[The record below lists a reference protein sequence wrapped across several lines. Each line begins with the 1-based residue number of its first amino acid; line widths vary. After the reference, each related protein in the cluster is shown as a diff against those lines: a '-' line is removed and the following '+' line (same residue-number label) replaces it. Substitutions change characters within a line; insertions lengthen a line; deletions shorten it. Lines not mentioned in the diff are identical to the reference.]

1 MATFLLEIGTEE
13 LPAGFVP
20 GAIQQLEAFAR
31 KDLLS
36 ANLPF
41 GAIQVYGT
49 PRRLALM
56 IADLPE
62 QQPDIE
68 QEIKGPPA
76 RLAFDSAGK
85 LTPQGEGFARKSG
98 VAPEDLL
105 VKETEKG
112 PLVFARQQISGKPTT
127 ELLAELVPQWITRIE
142 GPRLMRWADGDLR
155 FSRPIRSLI
164 CLLDEMLIPV
174 TVAGVQTD
182 RISTGHRV
190 LHPES
195 VTITRASYYVE
206 ALRSAFVL
214 VDPKERSQRI
224 AQGIQQVAATAQGE
238 AEVPKDLLEEVIYLV
253 EWPTAILGHFEPEFL
268 ELPPGVIKTEMIS
281 HQRYFPVHKLGEPET
296 LLPVFIAISNG
307 DPRFSELISKGN
319 GRVIRARLAD
329 GRFFFE
335 EDRKQALADFLP
347 KLKKVTF
354 AENLGTVADRVDRI
368 TAISRWLASHLGL
381 DASETQLVARTAQL
395 CKADLTTQMV
405 YEFPELQG
413 LTGADY
419 ARRDGEDPSVV
430 TGIAEHY
437 QPRNSEDAFPKS
449 LTGRIVGTA
458 DRLDLLVGIFG
469 VGLLPSGSSD
479 PFALR
484 RAALAIVEV
493 AWEAGFALNL
503 PEALNNILD
512 VYETKNLLK
521 QPRTQVF
528 HQVIDWFVQRMSGL
542 LIEEKHFDYDV
553 VQAVLGKDDPIYTQF
568 SLGNLSTL
576 KLRLETLQKA
586 RHSGILEKIYET
598 TVRVARII
606 SKAETDL
613 HLDLRSEQVIDTSLL
628 TEPAELALYT
638 ALAPFLNTVTEA
650 TSQSDYAKILTA
662 VEPLVAPVSQFFVEV
677 MVNVPQPEIQQNR
690 LKLLA
695 LLRNA
700 MRQFFDVRNIVIS
713 GNS

>member
-20 GAIQQLEAFAR
+20 GALQQLEAFAH
-31 KDLLS
+31 KDLRS

-41 GAIQVYGT
+41 GTLRVYGT
-49 PRRLALM
+49 PRRLALV

-62 QQPDIE
+62 SQPDIE

-76 RLAFDSAGK
+76 RLAFDASGK

-112 PLVFARQQISGKPTT
+112 PLVFARQRIVGKPTT
-127 ELLAELVPQWITRIE
+127 ELLAELVPQWINRIE

-164 CLLDEMLIPV
+164 CLLDETLIPLS
-174 TVAGVQTD
+174 VAGVQTD
-182 RISTGHRV
+182 WISTGHRV
-190 LHPES
+190 LHPDP
-195 VTITRASYYVE
+195 VTIAKASDYVE
-206 ALRSAFVL
+206 TLRSAFVL
-214 VDPKERSQRI
+214 VDPKERAERI
-224 AQGIQQVAATAQGE
+224 IEGIQQVATVAQGE

-268 ELPPGVIKTEMIS
+268 ELPPGVIKTEMIA

-307 DPRFSELISKGN
+307 DPRFSDLISKGN

-335 EDRKQALADFLP
+335 EDRKHRLADFLP
-347 KLKKVTF
+347 KLEKVTF
-354 AENLGTVADRVDRI
+354 AENLGTVADRVARI
-368 TAISRWLASHLGL
+368 VTISTWLAGHLGL
-381 DASETQLVARTAQL
+381 DASEIQLVERTAQL

-419 ARRDGEDPSVV
+419 ARRDGEDSLVV
-430 TGIAEHY
+430 AGIAGHY
-437 QPRNSEDAFPKS
+437 QPRNSEDTFPQS
-449 LTGRIVGTA
+449 FTGRIVGTA

-493 AWEAGFALNL
+493 AWDAGFVLNL
-503 PEALNNILD
+503 PEALNSVLD
-512 VYETKNLLK
+512 LYETKNLLK
-521 QPRTQVF
+521 QPRTKVF
-528 HQVIDWFVQRMSGL
+528 QQVIDWFVQRMSSL

-553 VQAVLGKDDPIYTQF
+553 VQAVLGKDDPIYIQF
-568 SLGNLSTL
+568 SLANLSTL
-576 KLRLETLQKA
+576 KLRLEALQTA

-598 TVRVARII
+598 TVRVARIVN
-606 SKAETDL
+606 KAETEH
-613 HLDLRSEQVIDTSLL
+613 HLDLRLDQMIDTALL
-628 TEPAELALYT
+628 TEPAEQALYT
-638 ALAPFLNTVTEA
+638 ALAPFLDTVKEA
-650 TSQSDYAKILTA
+650 LHQYDYAKILTA
-662 VEPLVAPVSQFFVEV
+662 VAPLIAPVSQFFAEV
-677 MVNVPQPEIQQNR
+677 MVNVPQAELQQNR
-690 LKLLA
+690 LRLLA

-700 MRQFFDVRNIVIS
+700 MRKFFDVRNIVIS
-713 GNS
+713 GH

>member
-1 MATFLLEIGTEE
+1 M
-13 LPAGFVP
+13 
-20 GAIQQLEAFAR
+20 
-31 KDLLS
+31 
-36 ANLPF
+36 
-41 GAIQVYGT
+41 
-49 PRRLALM
+49 
-56 IADLPE
+56 
-62 QQPDIE
+62 
-68 QEIKGPPA
+68 
-76 RLAFDSAGK
+76 
-85 LTPQGEGFARKSG
+85 
-98 VAPEDLL
+98 
-105 VKETEKG
+105 
-112 PLVFARQQISGKPTT
+112 
-127 ELLAELVPQWITRIE
+127 
-142 GPRLMRWADGDLR
+142 
-155 FSRPIRSLI
+155 
-164 CLLDEMLIPV
+164 
-174 TVAGVQTD
+174 
-182 RISTGHRV
+182 
-190 LHPES
+190 
-195 VTITRASYYVE
+195 
-206 ALRSAFVL
+206 
-214 VDPKERSQRI
+214 
-224 AQGIQQVAATAQGE
+224 
-238 AEVPKDLLEEVIYLV
+238 
-253 EWPTAILGHFEPEFL
+253 
-268 ELPPGVIKTEMIS
+268 
-281 HQRYFPVHKLGEPET
+281 
-296 LLPVFIAISNG
+296 
-307 DPRFSELISKGN
+307 
-319 GRVIRARLAD
+319 
-329 GRFFFE
+329 
-335 EDRKQALADFLP
+335 QALADFLP